1 MTRGEI
7 WWIDFGIPFG
17 SEVGFRRPVVVLQ
30 NDILNASNLK
40 TVIVVPLTTNTIYA
54 EFSNNVFFG

>member
-30 NDILNASNLK
+30 NDILNASN
-40 TVIVVPLTTNTIYA
+40 
-54 EFSNNVFFG
+54 

>member
-30 NDILNASNLK
+30 NDILNESNLK
-40 TVIVVPLTTNTIYA
+40 LLL
-54 EFSNNVFFG
+54 